1 MQAAYPLTPQGTD
14 SHLCSFNPLSLEFR
28 LNNKNNNIINGGS
41 LNSGN
46 KFNFF
51 RRPQL
56 ENEETYSTTQ
66 TSSSLPPSHD
76 PSQDTA
82 DALLARELNRMSIQ
96 EREKIFEEIHGVDGV
111 EGNEED
117 PRFLSQCL
125 EEMQEE
131 LRKLNRKSAYL
142 QAKIQNR
149 GYVSKR
155 DLLLKFLRSEA
166 YKPKEAAIRLV
177 AFFELK
183 LELFGKEKL
192 TKEIRVED
200 FSTSPNDLAALEL
213 GLFHRLPGR
222 DRSGRVILGKF
233 HRPEFCHIPLE
244 SKMRICWYML
254 MTVAEEEKDQ
264 RQGVVLLVFNMN
276 GIVNRVETWKN
287 STLLA
292 AIPVRVN
299 AFHMCYNDPK
309 ITVLTSLAMLA
320 MGPYYRARFRMHE
333 GMYSSIHLVY
343 LLGPLRPHYTYTF
356 LTCPLQINYKRYY
369 HRMHLHVADIWHP
382 NTSTTNK
389 RHRQ

>member
-1 MQAAYPLTPQGTD
+1 MQAEYPLNQQGTD
-14 SHLCSFNPLSLEFR
+14 SHRCSFFPLSSGLL
-28 LNNKNNNIINGGS
+28 LNNDNNNNNNNNGGS
-41 LNSGN
+41 LNSGS
-46 KFNFF
+46 KFSFF
-51 RRPQL
+51 RRPGHQL
-56 ENEETYSTTQ
+56 ENEETYSSTQ
-66 TSSSLPPSHD
+66 QTASSLPPSHD
-76 PSQDTA
+76 PSPESA

-111 EGNEED
+111 DDGNEED
-117 PRFLSQCL
+117 PKFLSQCV
-125 EEMQEE
+125 EQMEEE

-155 DLLLKFLRSEA
+155 DLLLKFLRSET

-192 TKEIRVED
+192 TKEIRAED
-200 FSTSPNDLAALEL
+200 FTKNPDDMAALES
-213 GLFHRLPGR
+213 GLFHCLPGR
-222 DRSGRVILGKF
+222 DRSGRIILGKF
-233 HRPEFCHIPLE
+233 HRPEFSHIPLE
-244 SKMRICWYML
+244 SKMRMCWYML
-254 MTVAEEEKDQ
+254 MTVTEEERDQ
-264 RQGVVLLVFNMN
+264 RQGVVLLVFNMD

-292 AIPVRVN
+292 TIPVRVN

-333 GMYSSIHLVY
+333 GM
-343 LLGPLRPHYTYTF
+343 
-356 LTCPLQINYKRYY
+356 
-369 HRMHLHVADIWHP
+369 
-382 NTSTTNK
+382 
-389 RHRQ
+389 